1 MCRLGVYEME
11 KRQLKV
17 IFSKSG
23 GTAGKGSVTNRL
35 TIPTTW
41 VKEMNINSDD
51 REVIALFDG
60 KRIIIEKG
68 AN

>member
-1 MCRLGVYEME
+1 ME